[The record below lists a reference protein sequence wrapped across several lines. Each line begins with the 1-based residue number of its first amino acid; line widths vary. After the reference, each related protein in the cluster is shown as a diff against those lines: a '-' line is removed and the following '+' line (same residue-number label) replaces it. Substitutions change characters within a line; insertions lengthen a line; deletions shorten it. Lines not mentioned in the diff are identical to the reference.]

1 MLLPKTLYVLRTDW
15 KECS

>member
-1 MLLPKTLYVLRTDW
+1 MLLAKTLYVLRTDW